1 MNKDPVSWI
10 HYALITIT
18 ASVLAYVTI
27 VEPSENE
34 TSSALDML
42 PELYDKNNDISE
54 IQEEEQPMEIQ
65 EEEQPM
71 EIQEEEQPME
81 TQEEEKPM
89 ETQEEEQPMETIN
102 TEIPTAVAQPV
113 YRGGKLKKTKNKYNN
128 INRNRTRNKRS

>member
-71 EIQEEEQPME
+71 E

-102 TEIPTAVAQPV
+102 TEIPEAVAQPV
-113 YRGGKLKKTKNKYNN
+113 YRGGKLKKTKNN
-128 INRNRTRNKRS
+128 IKRNRTRNKRS

>member
-42 PELYDKNNDISE
+42 PELYDKNNDIS
-54 IQEEEQPMEIQ
+54 EIQ

>member
-27 VEPSENE
+27 ADPSENE
-34 TSSALDML
+34 TSSAVDML

-65 EEEQPM
+65 EEEQPI
-71 EIQEEEQPME
+71 EIQPEEQPME
-81 TQEEEKPM
+81 TTNK
-89 ETQEEEQPMETIN
+89 
-102 TEIPTAVAQPV
+102 EIPEAISQPV
-113 YRGGKLKKTKNKYNN
+113 YRGGKLKKTKNNYNN
-128 INRNRTRNKRS
+128 IKRNRTRNKRN

>member
-27 VEPSENE
+27 ADPSENE
-34 TSSALDML
+34 TSSAVDML

-65 EEEQPM
+65 PEEQPM
-71 EIQEEEQPME
+71 EN
-81 TQEEEKPM
+81 TNKEK
-89 ETQEEEQPMETIN
+89 T
-102 TEIPTAVAQPV
+102 
-113 YRGGKLKKTKNKYNN
+113 
-128 INRNRTRNKRS
+128 

>member
-27 VEPSENE
+27 ADPSENE
-34 TSSALDML
+34 TSSAVDML

-65 EEEQPM
+65 P
-71 EIQEEEQPME
+71 EEQPME
-81 TQEEEKPM
+81 TTNK
-89 ETQEEEQPMETIN
+89 
-102 TEIPTAVAQPV
+102 EIPEAIAQPV
-113 YRGGKLKKTKNKYNN
+113 YRGGKLKKTKNNYNN
-128 INRNRTRNKRS
+128 IKRNRTRNKRK

>member
-27 VEPSENE
+27 ADPSENE
-34 TSSALDML
+34 TSSAVDML

-81 TQEEEKPM
+81 IQEEEQPI
-89 ETQEEEQPMETIN
+89 EIQPEEQPMETTN
-102 TEIPTAVAQPV
+102 KEIPEAISQPV
-113 YRGGKLKKTKNKYNN
+113 YRGGKLKKTKNNYNN
-128 INRNRTRNKRS
+128 IKRNRTRNKRN

>member
-27 VEPSENE
+27 ADPSENE
-34 TSSALDML
+34 TSSAVDML

-71 EIQEEEQPME
+71 EIQEEEQPIE
-81 TQEEEKPM
+81 IQP
-89 ETQEEEQPMETIN
+89 EEQPMETTN
-102 TEIPTAVAQPV
+102 KEIPEAISQPV
-113 YRGGKLKKTKNKYNN
+113 YRGGKLKKTKNNYNN
-128 INRNRTRNKRS
+128 IKRNRTRNKRN